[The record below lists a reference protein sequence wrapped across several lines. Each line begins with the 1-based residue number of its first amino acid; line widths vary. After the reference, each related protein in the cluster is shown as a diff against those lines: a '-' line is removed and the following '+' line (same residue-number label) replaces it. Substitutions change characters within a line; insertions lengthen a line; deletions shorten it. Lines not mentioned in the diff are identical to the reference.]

1 MRTKPS
7 SPVVIA
13 GRLAKAQQFARAARD
28 LEADEHGD
36 FTDAFVALAVLS
48 GVASSDVICC
58 VRLGEYSSGQSYSD
72 AVSLLAK
79 VDQTAAK
86 ALNALLG
93 LKAAAEYQHAPTSS
107 ANARRA
113 ERAMQTLLEAAI
125 RSG

>member
-13 GRLAKAQQFARAARD
+13 GR
-28 LEADEHGD
+28 
-36 FTDAFVALAVLS
+36 
-48 GVASSDVICC
+48 
-58 VRLGEYSSGQSYSD
+58 
-72 AVSLLAK
+72 LAK

-113 ERAMQTLLEAAI
+113 ERAMRTLLEAAI